1 MRIDLDVY
9 TQVKQERDILLN
21 WYLQTLEHYDG
32 LTTRD
37 ELMREVLLELQKAVE
52 KCNTAN
58 T

>member
-9 TQVKQERDILLN
+9 TRVKQERDILLN

-52 KCNTAN
+52 KCNTVN

>member
-1 MRIDLDVY
+1 MRIDLDTY
-9 TQVKQERDILLN
+9 MQVKQERDILLN

-32 LTTRD
+32 LTNRD

-52 KCNTAN
+52 KCNTVN